1 MDAPMAIED
10 RARLRLEFEDL
21 LYREA
26 ALLDEHRW
34 DDWLALLD
42 DEVRYFAP
50 VRANVRAESEQFNER
65 WRLALFDDNRM
76 GIEMRIARL
85 TSGAAH
91 ADHPPS
97 RVRHFVSN
105 VRILDHGVDT
115 ARVASN
121 FLVFKSRRERD
132 QTLFCGTR
140 EDVWRRSGRDWRLRE
155 RRILLDH
162 HTIDNVTVFF

>member
-1 MDAPMAIED
+1 MDAAMAIED
-10 RARLRLEFEDL
+10 RVRLRLEFEDV
-21 LYREA
+21 LYQEA

-42 DEVRYFAP
+42 DQLRYVAP
-50 VRANVRAESEQFNER
+50 VRANVHEERALFDER
-65 WRLALFDDNRM
+65 WRLALFDDDRR
-76 GIEMRIARL
+76 GIETRIARL

-91 ADHPPS
+91 ADDPPS

-105 VRILDHGVDT
+105 VRILDNSGDR

-132 QTLFCGTR
+132 EVLFCGMR
-140 EDVWRRSGRDWRLRE
+140 EDVWHRNGGGWKLRE

>member
-1 MDAPMAIED
+1 MAID
-10 RARLRLEFEDL
+10 DLVLLRLEFEDL

-42 DEVRYFAP
+42 DEVRYVAP
-50 VRANVRAESEQFNER
+50 MRANVHNERALFNEK
-65 WRLALFDDNRM
+65 WRLALFDDDRR
-76 GIEMRIARL
+76 GIETRIARL

-91 ADHPPS
+91 ADDPPS

-105 VRILDHGVDT
+105 VRILDTARGT

-121 FLVFKSRRERD
+121 FLVFKNRRERD
-132 QTLFCGTR
+132 QTLFCGAR
-140 EDVWRRSGRDWRLRE
+140 EDVWRRNGGGWKLRE
-155 RRILLDH
+155 RHILLDH